1 MFDDVII
8 RALTK
13 NGGGRLTYYDDNFG
27 HWEGMDDPNHPDYE
41 ANRAFYEQVRE
52 ESVEKECAGCE
63 RKVRLRPDYG
73 YCNSCAEKLE
83 RGLEL

>member
-27 HWEGMDDPNHPDYE
+27 HWEGMDDPNHPHYE
-41 ANRAFYEQVRE
+41 ANRAGTRGV
-52 ESVEKECAGCE
+52 G
-63 RKVRLRPDYG
+63 RKGVCWLRAKGSP
-73 YCNSCAEKLE
+73 AA
-83 RGLEL
+83 